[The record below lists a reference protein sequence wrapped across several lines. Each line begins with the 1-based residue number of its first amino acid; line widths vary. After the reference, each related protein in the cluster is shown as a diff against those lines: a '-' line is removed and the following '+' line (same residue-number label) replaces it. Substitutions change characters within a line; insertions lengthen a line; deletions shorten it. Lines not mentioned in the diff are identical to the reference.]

1 MVCMT
6 GTATESKELVTFL
19 RDKVGDHLRS
29 VLYYDDDTRDLLYI
43 RDDVADA
50 YDERGRADV
59 LRDMRL
65 EAIEKAH
72 QEDLYIHGSLDCT
85 IRCFD
90 DAVEMHFIHG
100 EACGTAV
107 ALDSEV
113 FAVHNTFVGRCLDV
127 MGQ

>member
-1 MVCMT
+1 MT
-6 GTATESKELVTFL
+6 GTATESKELVSFL
-19 RDKVGDHLRS
+19 QDRVGDHLRS
-29 VLYYDDDTRDLLYI
+29 VLYYDDDTHELLYI

-50 YDERGRADV
+50 YDERARVDV

-100 EACGTAV
+100 EARGTAV

-113 FAVHNTFVGRCLDV
+113 FAVHNTFVGRCLEV